1 MKPISHAVSVE
12 SLLEEL
18 STNAQL
24 IFESLDKEGRGYLE
38 AWQLAEACGQDLSS
52 EDADGILRQLDSDGD
67 GIVSFEDFCR
77 SFHQIVRRQSFFRN
91 QCNMG
96 SQNSLRCR
104 LSSKSRSRINS
115 TNSPHSEVRRS
126 DIKKELTNSL
136 SLSSDGDEI
145 ADNEAITQRD
155 EKSHIS
161 PGLSAVLRRMKA
173 RERLR
178 KLQRT
183 EGTFRRQ
190 SSVSVS
196 DLLEFTSEFDRL
208 NCGSEFKKLHNSLS
222 RGDSSLKNLFER
234 IISTVL
240 SEVYRLREENSR
252 MEDSIVQ
259 ERRRHQ
265 EEISRL
271 AVELDQ
277 QILAAESVARQR
289 EREELQ
295 KEFKADMKA
304 KKIAISQLTSGHD
317 FCCCSSPELCAI
329 SKDQTLSS
337 MSAPPST
344 EVKSLQENI
353 LMLKWQKASAEA
365 YAHELKAQLALAK
378 NQIISLKHCYEGNA
392 HQLERHHSA
401 LRELLQEKGE
411 LATETSNL
419 KELNRRLYDL
429 NDNLC
434 AALDQVSP
442 QYSCYAASS
451 HATDPQREAIHP
463 LFCDADCAHRVAT
476 PCAAGLLAEFEL
488 DNRVLGSIPAARPR
502 TLTCLQATHP
512 FKEAGGNS
520 RGNCSAYSLSPLS
533 TSRCIENV
541 ARCQYYKDQD
551 LTTADSGVC
560 SLRDVAEIQSEA
572 ETDSIF
578 RGEVCWAQADLQ
590 AHAESNFVETR
601 TQPPAILETTEVM
614 QSSSNP
620 CNLQSGY
627 DAEFGDPCSLPYAGM
642 SKSPAPITSQ
652 DANSAFGRRKTS
664 RAERNLREKAISSG
678 PRRRQSRS
686 HSTAHKSAKVL
697 QDSAARIFR
706 IMFAGDSDVGKS
718 SFILRLCG
726 DSSDGTTS
734 ATVGLDVKTKL
745 ITVDN
750 TPVLLQLWD
759 TAGQER
765 FRSIVAS
772 FYRKAD
778 GILLLYDCTAER
790 SFTNVRNW
798 ISVIRENAN
807 SDVVLMLIGNKID
820 LRQSDSTFYQR
831 SVSFD
836 EGKKL
841 AEEFGATF
849 METSATVGM
858 NIDDCIVQLT
868 RTLLLQAHKHTA
880 SEVLDLN
887 LNSQKDVL
895 GSSCCMH

>member
-38 AWQLAEACGQDLSS
+38 AWQLAEACGQELSS

-91 QCNMG
+91 QYNMG
-96 SQNSLRCR
+96 SQNSLRGR
-104 LSSKSRSRINS
+104 LTSRSRSRINS
-115 TNSPHSEVRRS
+115 TNSPHSEVHRP

-145 ADNEAITQRD
+145 ADNEAITQRG
-155 EKSHIS
+155 ERSHIS
-161 PGLSAVLRRMKA
+161 PGLSAVLRRLKV

-208 NCGSEFKKLHNSLS
+208 NCGTEFKKLHNSLS

-240 SEVYRLREENSR
+240 SEVHRLREENSR

-295 KEFKADMKA
+295 KEFKADLKA
-304 KKIAISQLTSGHD
+304 KNIAISRLTSGHD
-317 FCCCSSPELCAI
+317 LCCCSSPELCMI

-401 LRELLQEKGE
+401 LQELLKEKGE

-419 KELNRRLYDL
+419 KEVNRRLYDL

-442 QYSCYAASS
+442 RNCYAASS
-451 HATDPQREAIHP
+451 HATDPQRGPIHP
-463 LFCDADCAHRVAT
+463 LFCDADCVHRVAT

-488 DNRVLGSIPAARPR
+488 DSRVLGSIPAARPR

-512 FKEAGGNS
+512 FREAGGNS
-520 RGNCSAYSLSPLS
+520 RSNGSAYSLSPLS

-601 TQPPAILETTEVM
+601 TQPPAIFETTEVM
-614 QSSSNP
+614 LSSSNP
-620 CNLQSGY
+620 CPGY
-627 DAEFGDPCSLPYAGM
+627 AAEFGDPSSLSYAGM
-642 SKSPAPITSQ
+642 SKSQAPITSQ
-652 DANSAFGRRKTS
+652 DANSACGRRRTS
-664 RAERNLREKAISSG
+664 RTERNLREKAVSSG

-686 HSTAHKSAKVL
+686 HSTVQKSAKVL
-697 QDSAARIFR
+697 QDSNARIFR

-726 DSSDGTTS
+726 ESFNGTTS

-750 TPVLLQLWD
+750 TPVVLQLWD

-841 AEEFGATF
+841 AEEFDATF

-887 LNSQKDVL
+887 SNAQKDVL
-895 GSSCCMH
+895 GSSCCML